1 MRGALVANRRPQEPA
16 WTMLFLPLSYWL
28 AVASV
33 VCKLVEHPPTKLW
46 GTLGV

>member
-1 MRGALVANRRPQEPA
+1 MWPIGDPQEPA

-33 VCKLVEHPPTKLW
+33 VCKLVEYSPTKLW
-46 GTLGV
+46 GTPRA